1 MQLKNVSNVALTRVS
16 IKIICF
22 ICILWAANI
31 AYGIVHESA
40 HAVVVDALG
49 GQVYDIY
56 VNTMGTDAFTVHSEI
71 PGIDSG
77 VLVEVAGMAV
87 TTLFA
92 FISLFTGYAPLTWFL
107 ALRTSIYAINY
118 ETGTDIDNIQHLI
131 GSGSWVISVLLVALN
146 LTCVVISFKIAFRK
160 TAGVPASSSS
170 SAHVSPLNNN

>member
-1 MQLKNVSNVALTRVS
+1 
-16 IKIICF
+16 
-22 ICILWAANI
+22 
-31 AYGIVHESA
+31 
-40 HAVVVDALG
+40 
-49 GQVYDIY
+49 
-56 VNTMGTDAFTVHSEI
+56 
-71 PGIDSG
+71 
-77 VLVEVAGMAV
+77 MAV

>member
-56 VNTMGTDAFTVHSEI
+56 VNTMGTDALPSTQKYPALI
-71 PGIDSG
+71 
-77 VLVEVAGMAV
+77 AGCLWRWRAW
-87 TTLFA
+87 
-92 FISLFTGYAPLTWFL
+92 P
-107 ALRTSIYAINY
+107 
-118 ETGTDIDNIQHLI
+118 
-131 GSGSWVISVLLVALN
+131 
-146 LTCVVISFKIAFRK
+146 
-160 TAGVPASSSS
+160 
-170 SAHVSPLNNN
+170 